1 MPNLARKL
9 GGRFTY
15 GDYRSWSEEDR
26 WELIDGVAYD
36 MTPAPARIHADL
48 SMALLKQLL
57 AYFEE
62 KSCKVYHAP
71 FDVRL
76 PEGNEPDDE
85 IETVVQPDLLVV
97 CDEKK
102 LDDKGCRGAP
112 DLVIEI
118 LSPATASKDCILKR
132 ALYEKHGVRE
142 FWLVDPANRVATVY
156 SLGADRLFGKPAI
169 YSDEDTVQAGLFPDL
184 NVDFGKVFPAQPKT
198 VRERPARYL

>member
-57 AYFEE
+57 AYFEG
-62 KSCKVYHAP
+62 KPCKVYYAP

-97 CDEKK
+97 CDDKK

-142 FWLVDPANRVATVY
+142 FWLVDPANAWQ
-156 SLGADRLFGKPAI
+156 RLFPRGRQ
-169 YSDEDTVQAGLFPDL
+169 VVWQAGVLRRTRCRQ
-184 NVDFGKVFPAQPKT
+184 ACS
-198 VRERPARYL
+198 